1 MGDSVLM
8 PYNKVPKYQLATVL
22 VSHFLK
28 VNEKTLIGCRIGCKR
43 ISSKLKCL
51 FSLFYLNLALY
62 S

>member
-1 MGDSVLM
+1 MDDSVLM
-8 PYNKVPKYQLATVL
+8 PYNKVPQYQLATVL

-28 VNEKTLIGCRIGCKR
+28 VNEKTLIGFKR
-43 ISSKLKCL
+43 ISSKLKSL